1 MTSAPPPVPDTLV
14 LASQS
19 AARAAMLRHAGL
31 TFEAF
36 PAHLDEGALLD
47 GLRAEGHRA
56 RSLADALAEAKAI
69 KVSRRIPV
77 ALVIGS
83 DQLLADADGAILSK
97 ADTPDAA
104 RAQLAALAGRR
115 HSLWSAVVVAQDGQ
129 PIWRAV
135 AEARLDMRPLSPAF
149 IAAYVDTH
157 WDRIRH
163 CVGCYEIEGAGV
175 QLFDRVQGDPWTIM
189 GLPMLPLL
197 GWLRQRG
204 AVSA

>member
-47 GLRAEGHRA
+47 GLRAEGHRPRA
-56 RSLADALAEAKAI
+56 LADALAEAKAI

-104 RAQLAALAGRR
+104 RAQLAALAFNRETATLVATAAG
-115 HSLWSAVVVAQDGQ
+115 VVVKRLAEPGEVVGESGGQ
-129 PIWRAV
+129 VTPPRRAPRSTG
-135 AEARLDMRPLSPAF
+135 APPSRRSP
-149 IAAYVDTH
+149 
-157 WDRIRH
+157 W
-163 CVGCYEIEGAGV
+163 
-175 QLFDRVQGDPWTIM
+175 P
-189 GLPMLPLL
+189 
-197 GWLRQRG
+197 
-204 AVSA
+204 